1 MGARPVTEH
10 LGGRIRKDA
19 GRPAHVQVRERILGA
34 IQAAELAAGEAIPSE
49 VELAGKLGVSRMT
62 VNKAVLALV
71 AEGWLTRHVGRGT
84 FVAESA
90 QRALARCVILIKPS
104 AAIGARDDHYYG
116 GLYWGIREQFM
127 TSDVRLD
134 VAALTPDALDG
145 LADLGDT
152 GIIALNP
159 DREGAALL
167 SSWARRG
174 VPVTVLGS
182 SWESGHLDSVDSDN
196 LLGAALAVSHL
207 MDLGHTRIG
216 FAGAYQDD
224 SNTQD
229 RLHGFRIATKS
240 RGIVVPEEDLHF
252 GDDLGEL
259 TPEGQER
266 MIARLSRPD
275 AVTAMVVGGAN
286 LALQVLG
293 IAARSGRAVP
303 ESLSIVAYDD
313 PKFLTITHP
322 PLTTIRQPLDEMAAQ
337 ACSLL
342 AQRRMNPSDGYRQ
355 ILFDPSLV
363 VRQSTAPAN
372 RHDLHPRRHP

>member
-1 MGARPVTEH
+1 MEDGSIVQH
-10 LGGRIRKDA
+10 LGGRVHKGA
-19 GRPAHVQVRERILGA
+19 GQPAHLQVRQRILAA
-34 IQAAELAAGEAIPSE
+34 IHASGLGSGDPIPSE
-49 VELAGKLGVSRMT
+49 VDLAEVLGVSRMT
-62 VNKAVLALV
+62 ANKAVLALV

-84 FVAESA
+84 FVAEA
-90 QRALARCVILIKPS
+90 ARRGLARCVILIKPS
-104 AAIGARDDHYYG
+104 AASGARDDHYYG

-127 TSDVRLD
+127 ASDVRLD
-134 VAALTPDALDG
+134 VAALTPDALEG

-167 SSWARRG
+167 SSWACRG

-207 MDLGHTRIG
+207 VDLGHTRIG
-216 FAGAYQDD
+216 FAGAFQDD

-240 RGIVVPEEDLHF
+240 RGIVVPDEDLYF

-259 TPEGQER
+259 SPESQDR
-266 MIARLSRPD
+266 LTVRLSRPD
-275 AVTAMVVGGAN
+275 GVTAMVVGGAN

-293 IAARSGRAVP
+293 IATRIGRAVP

-342 AQRRMNPSDGYRQ
+342 TQRRMNPSDGYRQ

-363 VRQSTAPAN
+363 VRQSTAPAY
-372 RHDLHPRRHP
+372 RHDQPPRRQP